1 MSWRDRLTNA
11 EFGGFVF
18 LTDNHEA
25 KYGKR
30 LVVHEY
36 PHRDTFEVEAFG
48 AKAQSWRLNAYFIGE
63 NYDLEANGFLHKLN
77 TLGAAWLQHPWLGQL
92 WVRAQDWSRS
102 ESNQQGGFC
111 TITID
116 FVPGGAAPFE
126 PVVDKVDVAYSRII
140 QVGVAAV
147 DDFELQPMSNDA
159 LTELIAEVDQH
170 LDGIRDA
177 IAIATLPLQW
187 ANKALSTINGVK
199 NDVETLLGI
208 PQQYANALNS
218 FSNVLG
224 LGADD
229 LDDDVPSATRVR
241 AVARLTATAT
251 NPPAIN
257 TSTAAASISANYNIN
272 TQREAALRS
281 QMLILAAAQ
290 IGLADYQ
297 DAASRDVVLD
307 KLLTAIDAQLPS
319 MSDAVF
325 QAAVD
330 MRTALIDALL
340 DQDLQ
345 AATERDV
352 LNPIPSVVLAY
363 QMGIDE
369 QVFIAQNGVRHPL
382 FVKGRVYG

>member
-1 MSWRDRLTNA
+1 MWRDRLTNA
-11 EFGGFVF
+11 ELDGFVF

-77 TLGAAWLQHPWLGQL
+77 TLGAVWLQHPWLGQL

-102 ESNQQGGFC
+102 ESNEQGGYC
-111 TITID
+111 TITIE

-126 PVVDKVDVAYSRII
+126 PAVDKVDVAYSRIEL
-140 QVGVAAV
+140 VGIAAV
-147 DDFELQPMSNDA
+147 EEFDLQPMSNDA

-229 LDDDVPSATRVR
+229 LDDDVPNATRVR

-251 NPPAIN
+251 NPPAITN
-257 TSTAAASISANYNIN
+257 STAAASISANYKIN

-330 MRTALIDALL
+330 MRTALIEALL

-363 QMGIDE
+363 QMGVDE

-382 FVKGRVYG
+382 FVQGRVYG